1 MFPKM
6 TNDSHPAA
14 SLFSQVDITP
24 EPSAPAGQWPKEGGI
39 ELTRIL
45 RDMLAAQDRQNEL
58 LEEMVG
64 QFTAQ
69 NRQRND
75 ELNQWRQANP
85 HLADRC
91 REAAETLSRVQTSF
105 LHDVTE
111 EITDNSE
118 ALLDGEFMLNEFV
131 DRYGPRLAHL
141 NGVLQ
146 ILSQLSAVSDATTD
160 SA

>member
-1 MFPKM
+1 MP
-6 TNDSHPAA
+6 NESHPAA

-24 EPSAPAGQWPKEGGI
+24 EPPASSHWPKEGGG

-58 LEEMVG
+58 MEELVG
-64 QFTAQ
+64 QIGSQ
-69 NRQRND
+69 NRQRAE

-85 HLADRC
+85 QLADRC
-91 REAAETLSRVQTSF
+91 REAAETLSRVQTEF

-111 EITDNSE
+111 EINDNGEGMMESE
-118 ALLDGEFMLNEFV
+118 FILNEFV
-131 DRYGPRLAHL
+131 DRFGPRLAHL

-146 ILSQLSAVSDATTD
+146 ILSQLSAVTETTNE
-160 SA
+160 

>member
-1 MFPKM
+1 MP
-6 TNDSHPAA
+6 NESHPAA

-24 EPSAPAGQWPKEGGI
+24 EPPASAGHWPKEGAG

-58 LEEMVG
+58 MEELVG
-64 QFTAQ
+64 QIGSQ
-69 NRQRND
+69 NRQRAE

-85 HLADRC
+85 QLADRC
-91 REAAETLSRVQTSF
+91 REAAETLSRVQTEF

-111 EITDNSE
+111 EINDNGEGMMESE
-118 ALLDGEFMLNEFV
+118 FILNEFV
-131 DRYGPRLAHL
+131 DRFGPRLAHL

-146 ILSQLSAVSDATTD
+146 ILSQLSAVTEATNE
-160 SA
+160 